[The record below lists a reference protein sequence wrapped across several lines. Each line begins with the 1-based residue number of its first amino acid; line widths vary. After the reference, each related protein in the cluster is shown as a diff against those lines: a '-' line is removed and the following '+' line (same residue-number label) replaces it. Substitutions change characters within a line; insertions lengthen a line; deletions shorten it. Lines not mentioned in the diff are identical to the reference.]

1 MKTRCKNFIQELKFD
16 GDLLVY
22 KPSAVLIYHRNVEI
36 PINVV
41 LDYQFKKVASI
52 SWITLYI
59 NKYFHGQLRP
69 EVRVLRPMYV
79 FGLAPGFKNELLK
92 SLDEVIRKNLAGEN
106 IGLNHIP
113 LPAMRDFYLH
123 RIGKSGTRWTGM
135 KVIYT
140 KQSNTEH
147 DLSDQQY
154 VLFPEEAK
162 KAS

>member
-1 MKTRCKNFIQELKFD
+1 MQELKFD
-16 GDLLVY
+16 GDLLLY
-22 KPSAVLIYHRNVEI
+22 KPSAILIYHTNIEI

-52 SWITLYI
+52 SWIKLYI

-69 EVRVLRPMYV
+69 EVRILRPMYV
-79 FGLAPGFKNELLK
+79 FGLPASFKNELLK
-92 SLDEVIRKNLAGEN
+92 GLDEVIRKNLTGEN

-123 RIGKSGTRWTGM
+123 RIGKTGTRWTSM
-135 KVIYT
+135 QVSHTRQVNEAYDSKE
-140 KQSNTEH
+140 KQY
-147 DLSDQQY
+147 L
-154 VLFPEEAK
+154 LFPEEEK